1 MTSREEWP
9 IRTDEW
15 SIIKSNIY
23 IVKYYKKE
31 LYSGGFREST
41 VADASSPILAL
52 KYQRRSF
59 FSPFPSQWEKNLYLK
74 LQMKQIVQKSPSTNA
89 N

>member
-52 KYQRRSF
+52 KYRRSF
-59 FSPFPSQWEKNLYLK
+59 FLHFHPNGRKIS
-74 LQMKQIVQKSPSTNA
+74 I
-89 N
+89 